1 MQLPT
6 LEEIDE
12 IRKTGFRPQVVA
24 CFLKDKKILFMYK
37 KDYHL
42 WQIPQGGIDNGEEL
56 EEAVVREMKEELGGD
71 FIKNIE
77 IDLLVRRNAI
87 EFSMDKWNLRDLRT
101 DDGQRVLMKG
111 KEYFFMTINAG
122 IIELDIDQTEFDDYK
137 WLDYEESLE
146 TTSTIYQTGKKR
158 ITEDLINV
166 LHELELL

>member
-56 EEAVVREMKEELGGD
+56 EEAVGREMKEELGGD

-77 IDLLVRRNAI
+77 VDLLVRRNAI
-87 EFSMDKWNLRDLRT
+87 EFSIDRWNSRDLGT
-101 DDGQRVLMKG
+101 DDGQQVLMKG

-122 IIELDIDQTEFDDYK
+122 TTELDIDQTEFDDYK
-137 WLDYEESLE
+137 WLDYEESLD
-146 TTSTIYQTGKKR
+146 TTKTIYQTGKKR

-166 LHELELL
+166 LHELDLL